1 MRLDSSVKK
10 ETELLTL
17 PRLLTIQL
25 KRFRATASGYVK
37 DNSVV
42 ILPRGEL
49 RLRNVSFRV
58 VATVDHS
65 GSMISGHYTANV
77 KLNGRWKTC
86 NDRRIYDDPN
96 MTLKSKGAYLLFYE
110 KILNL

>member
-1 MRLDSSVKK
+1 MSF
-10 ETELLTL
+10 
-17 PRLLTIQL
+17 QL
-25 KRFRATASGYVK
+25 
-37 DNSVV
+37 
-42 ILPRGEL
+42 
-49 RLRNVSFRV
+49 

-65 GSMISGHYTANV
+65 GSMTSGHYTVNV